1 MPGQKIRKKQAS
13 TPKADV
19 SFSAHVTCGTVANCA
34 AATILLHCRPS
45 LPLLDAKQSKHVLQ
59 YGNLSGI
66 SRQRRSRTLAP
77 GLVDAT
83 PAVLL
88 HLDMHGGIHSHRKS
102 GRSGGL
108 RSFLQGSSR
117 RRRVRLKHER
127 TLQFPEYYNLCAS
140 LIRFDKYCT
149 QLSVLLKFV
158 QLGALVTWGMQVG
171 FTSKEALLDCMLC
184 RSSLLPTCR
193 QHGFTL
199 SSIVFAI
206 TTPLSASICRR

>member
-1 MPGQKIRKKQAS
+1 MPGQKTRKKQAS

-19 SFSAHVTCGTVANCA
+19 SFSAHVTCRTVANCA
-34 AATILLHCRPS
+34 AASIPAHSRPS

-59 YGNLSGI
+59 HGNLSGI

-127 TLQFPEYYNLCAS
+127 TLSSFLKIINYVRRSPVLTNIAYSCRYSSNLCNSGPS
-140 LIRFDKYCT
+140 LR
-149 QLSVLLKFV
+149 
-158 QLGALVTWGMQVG
+158 GG
-171 FTSKEALLDCMLC
+171 C
-184 RSSLLPTCR
+184 R
-193 QHGFTL
+193 
-199 SSIVFAI
+199 
-206 TTPLSASICRR
+206 